1 MQKKDAQPLN
11 KTNLLDLL
19 HGDVANLCEKVKF
32 NRKQEIQELMEAQ
45 KKDGSDPYA
54 QLRPLADQLRK
65 AAGELEAKQGDVE
78 ESKGEAHGAQ
88 KAKKVDYDQIVQQEV
103 TNSPWLARLNDKNSS
118 LSKMLSGA
126 VNAF

>member
-1 MQKKDAQPLN
+1 
-11 KTNLLDLL
+11 
-19 HGDVANLCEKVKF
+19 
-32 NRKQEIQELMEAQ
+32 MEAQ